1 MENKADLRLKAK
13 NIRKSLNIDEVSHLI
28 VDLVRKH
35 PYYIAAKKVMI
46 FYPTKYE
53 INLLNLL
60 EDKKEFYLPKVDGQN
75 LLVCPYCCDDKLEK
89 SSFNI
94 LEPCSNPVKAENLD
108 LVIVPALMADEKGF
122 RLGYGGGF
130 YDRFLSLYEGDF
142 KTIVVV
148 PKVLYVRE
156 LPVDEYDKSVDGVI
170 FA

>member
-13 NIRKSLNIDEVSHLI
+13 NIRKSLNIDEVSNLI

-35 PYYIAAKKVMI
+35 PYYIMAKKVMI

-60 EDKKEFYLPKVDGQN
+60 EDKKEFYLPKVDGKN
-75 LLVCPYCCDDKLEK
+75 LLVCPYCSDDKLEK
-89 SSFNI
+89 SCFNI
-94 LEPCSNPVKAENLD
+94 LEPCSNPVNAQNLD

-130 YDRFLSLYEGDF
+130 YDRFLSLYEGNF

-156 LPVDEYDKSVDGVI
+156 LPIDEYDKCIDCVI

>member
-1 MENKADLRLKAK
+1 MENKADLRLRAK
-13 NIRKSLNIDEVSHLI
+13 NIRKSLNIGKVSNLI

-35 PYYIAAKKVMI
+35 PDYIAAKNVMI
-46 FYPTKYE
+46 FYSTKYE

-89 SSFNI
+89 SCLNI
-94 LEPCSNPVKAENLD
+94 LEPCSNPINPKDLD

-142 KTIVVV
+142 KTMVVV
-148 PKVLYVRE
+148 PKVLYVEE
-156 LPVDEYDKSVDGVI
+156 LPIDEYDKSVDSIV

>member
-1 MENKADLRLKAK
+1 MENKVDLRLKAK
-13 NIRKSLNIDEVSHLI
+13 NIRKSLNIDEVSNLI

-35 PYYIAAKKVMI
+35 PYYIMAKKVMI

-94 LEPCSNPVKAENLD
+94 LEPCSNPVNAQNLD

-130 YDRFLSLYEGDF
+130 YDRFLSLYEGNF

-156 LPVDEYDKSVDGVI
+156 LPIDEYDKSVDGVI